1 MINGR
6 GPLNDRQIQLT
17 WCQAF
22 ENAWELVRRHY
33 NNSVEAFS
41 THVQRNFLSETIIRK
56 DSKNALESIGIIES
70 GVVNIKGMLND
81 VSAID
86 HAAVFWF
93 HSWMWT
99 LTNSG
104 EYFELTL
111 ISCLRWSPS
120 PLIIVRRLRLGT
132 KLWMRN
138 KESEI
143 RKVGAL
149 WDVF

>member
-1 MINGR
+1 MEIPR
-6 GPLNDRQIQLT
+6 DTDTASHSLPLLSNLKQYACPEKFSIR
-17 WCQAF
+17 
-22 ENAWELVRRHY
+22 
-33 NNSVEAFS
+33 NN
-41 THVQRNFLSETIIRK
+41 N
-56 DSKNALESIGIIES
+56 SKNALESIGKIES

-132 KLWMRN
+132 KL
-138 KESEI
+138 
-143 RKVGAL
+143 
-149 WDVF
+149 